1 MRIGLLVG
9 ACGLALAGVAHADR
23 GTTPVD
29 GARNQAKPTL
39 QDNFDAKREAAIG
52 APNSRVRKELEND
65 IRQKLREGRIDPRR
79 VTLADVIDEVIV
91 GEGMTLKSP
100 HKYGTPY
107 DAARNTRAGIPGNPN
122 PWASTLAAT
131 DFLESF
137 ETYQTHTALDPPT
150 SWFELAGQ
158 TAPNGNLWQAAA
170 DYNGVMDNAIAQTG
184 ANWDPA
190 GIGENRHGVVGGPD
204 PAGERSLFA
213 GSPRGSISTQPELT
227 GGFFQ
232 FRLNHALY
240 APTAGQPVTIIQDF
254 YLDDIDTFVWW
265 RPVDFVSGFIVT
277 NVFLGGYDFQYFAPF
292 VNASNIADRPIILG
306 PKPGSFDEGE
316 FFGAANH
323 TIQTQE
329 WFQAAIRMGTN
340 TFSVWVRDSTTT
352 GFGFEDTDGVT
363 DTDSIDWDLN
373 FAPGEGPFEGEIL
386 QTGWLQFFPGV
397 EDDADTTLIEGT
409 GTAFNLFNQE
419 ATVQQLT
426 EGPLGPRLFANGVNG
441 LQQISGTDPSQTAIP
456 GFQPNDYYID
466 NYTVIGPLYAL
477 PDPIPDFKIPFL
489 DDIELWTPGPL
500 GLQNDQW
507 FDNASTVITDFISA
521 SGNQS
526 VQQISTFADNVFREQ
541 FTRDT
546 PVAVA
551 DTSTPVSFT
560 INARIPNSPSV
571 SRGIFLDDN
580 TQANDF
586 MARLILGGRDTN
598 FIVDNR
604 VYVRLPNPDFDPNQP
619 SPDVSGLN
627 EVHTPGANTAFL
639 NVPLEDGGGSPI
651 TVPFGGSF
659 FSVQIDV
666 IDDGT
671 GSGDVSIE
679 INGVPASLD
688 TSALGL
694 SNPIPGIETPSL
706 GFDQVESWSGN
717 ELNGLLSE
725 WYLDDYSITGPKELI
740 PTPLTVPNAPFINHP
755 AFTLPYS
762 DDFSTYS
769 DQRRLGGQGATP
781 WLGGLFTDVNAQLD
795 IIPTVDP
802 VTTSTSGY
810 YYTLDNVLLGT
821 VPGGATAGQ
830 TVFVV
835 DNIAPTLPPNPA
847 PVPGSTSS
855 ATRVKFRDS
864 SEVLQS
870 EADWVLNAT
879 APSNW
884 DGTTPVV
891 GRYWFTYVTRWGST
905 VGEEL
910 LITDGTNFPS
920 NGKLVSLIN
929 TFTAAG
935 AETGALAGIFTS
947 LLPEARPGPGETAE
961 LAFDLYITVDDP
973 LVGPRGR
980 LAWSVFGPGA
990 MAGEIAT
997 VVFGGPNNF
1006 LDENTFDSGTGA
1018 ITPGPDGLPD
1028 NYFRG
1033 NPESLGGAPTYSD
1046 TTVMYVRVPNPLA
1059 GFGNPEFVFNQT
1071 AYAIPGNTWI
1081 RCTAEIDPNG
1091 DYTLTFDDGGTPFVL
1106 TGSALQ
1112 AGQGDVEGTDG
1123 LFLSSGWDD
1132 GADGLSPTSPIT
1144 FNTLGA
1150 SAAPE
1155 GGTSALSP
1163 GAGDNPNG
1171 SYNDTVDADYF
1182 YFEIFEIW
1190 GGSTGLPTVTEVD
1203 PVSGSIVA
1211 TRDMIQGDIV
1221 ALWNDQSTTEF
1232 GGAAGVTF
1240 SEFLPRNGAWQLSA
1254 DGGATITARG
1264 NWIPLGLPGDAG
1276 VNDPAPNGGMVA
1288 LAPPYNSFPF
1298 ATVLQGSIVDFPA
1311 APTTIPSAGWFVDNV
1326 FMDIA
1331 GCFGDLTGSGAV
1343 DGADL
1348 GLLLGNWGQPG
1359 ATDLNGSGTTDGAD
1373 LGLLLGAWGPCP

>member
-1 MRIGLLVG
+1 M
-9 ACGLALAGVAHADR
+9 ALAGVAHADR
-23 GTTPVD
+23 GTALTD

-39 QDNFDAKREAAIG
+39 QDNFDAKRNAAIG
-52 APNSRVRKELEND
+52 APNSRLRKELEND
-65 IRQKLREGRIDPRR
+65 IRQKLREGRVDPRR

-91 GEGMTLKSP
+91 GDGMSLKTP
-100 HKYGTPY
+100 HKYGSPY

-137 ETYQTHTALDPPT
+137 ETYTTHTALDPPT
-150 SWFELAGQ
+150 DWFELAGQ
-158 TAPNGNLWQAAA
+158 TAPNGNVWQASA
-170 DYNGVMDNAIAQTG
+170 DYNGVVDNALAQTG

-190 GIGENRHGVVGGPD
+190 GIGENRHGVAGGPD
-204 PAGERSLFA
+204 PSGDRSLFA
-213 GSPRGSISTQPELT
+213 ASPRGSISTQPELS

-240 APTAGQPVTIIQDF
+240 APTAGNPVTIIQDF

-292 VNASNIADRPIILG
+292 VNASNIADRLIILG

-316 FFGAANH
+316 FFGAQDPH
-323 TIQTQE
+323 KIQTQE
-329 WFQAAIRMGTN
+329 WFQCAIRMGAT

-352 GFGFEDTDGVT
+352 GYGFEDTDGVI
-363 DTDSIDWDLN
+363 DTDGIDWDLN

-386 QTGWLQFFPGV
+386 QSGWLQFFPGV
-397 EDDADTTLIEGT
+397 EDDVDTVSIEGN

-419 ATVQQLT
+419 ATVQSLT

-441 LQQISGTDPSQTAIP
+441 LQQIGGSDPSQTTIP

-477 PDPIPDFKIPFL
+477 PDPVPDFKIPFL

-521 SGNQS
+521 SGDQS
-526 VQQISTFADNVFREQ
+526 VQQISAFSDNVFREQ
-541 FTRDT
+541 FTRDV

-551 DTSTPVSFT
+551 DTSTPVVFT
-560 INARIPNSPSV
+560 INARIPNGPSV
-571 SRGIFLDDN
+571 TRGIFLDDN

-586 MARLILGGRDTN
+586 VARLILGGQDGN
-598 FIVDNR
+598 FISDNI
-604 VYVRLPNPDFDPNQP
+604 VYVRLPNPDFDPNLP
-619 SPDVSGLN
+619 SPDVTGLN
-627 EVHTPGANTAFL
+627 QTHTPGANTAFL
-639 NVPLEDGGGSPI
+639 NVPLRAAGGGAPT
-651 TVPFGGSF
+651 TVPIGASF
-659 FSVQIDV
+659 FPISISV

-671 GSGDVSIE
+671 GAGDVSIS
-679 INGVPASLD
+679 INGTATELD
-688 TSALGL
+688 TTGLGL
-694 SNPIPGIETPSL
+694 VNPIALETPSL

-725 WYLDDYSITGPKELI
+725 WYLDDYAITGPKELI
-740 PTPLTVPNAPFINHP
+740 PTPLTVPNAPYTGHP
-755 AFTLPYS
+755 AFSLPYS
-762 DDFSTYS
+762 DGFEDYS
-769 DQRRLGGQGATP
+769 DQRSLGGQGATP
-781 WLGGLFTDVNAQLD
+781 WLGGLFTDTNAQLD

-810 YYTLDNVLLGT
+810 YYTIDNVLLGT
-821 VPGGATAGQ
+821 VPGGAVASD

-855 ATRVKFRDS
+855 ATRAKFRDA
-864 SEVLQS
+864 SEVLLS
-870 EADWVLNAT
+870 EADWTLNST
-879 APSNW
+879 TPSNW
-884 DGTTPVV
+884 DGTTTVV
-891 GRYWFTYVTRWGST
+891 GRYYFTYSVRWGST

-910 LITDGTNFPS
+910 LITDGTNVPA

-929 TFTAAG
+929 SFASADANLG
-935 AETGALAGIFTS
+935 DLDGIFTS

-961 LAFDLYITVDDP
+961 LAFDLYISVDDP
-973 LVGPRGR
+973 LVGPRSR
-980 LAWSVFGPGA
+980 LAWSIFGPGA
-990 MAGEIAT
+990 QAGEIAT

-1018 ITPGPDGLPD
+1018 ISPGADGLPD

-1033 NPESLGGAPTYSD
+1033 YAESLGGAPTYSD

-1059 GFGNPEFVFNQT
+1059 GFGNPEFVLNQT

-1081 RCTAEIDPNG
+1081 RCTAEIDQNG

-1106 TGSALQ
+1106 TGYALQ
-1112 AGQGDVEGTDG
+1112 AGQGDVQGTDG
-1123 LFLSSGWDD
+1123 LFLQAGFDD
-1132 GADGLSPTSPIT
+1132 GGDGLSASSPIT

-1155 GGTSALSP
+1155 GGTSPLSP

-1171 SYNDTVDADYF
+1171 SYNDTTNPDYF

-1190 GGSTGLPTVTEVD
+1190 GGSTGLPTVQEVD
-1203 PVSGSIVA
+1203 PVSGALLA

-1232 GGAAGVTF
+1232 GGTAGLVF
-1240 SEFLPRNGAWQLSA
+1240 SETIARNGEWQISA

-1264 NWIPLGLPGDAG
+1264 DWTPLGLPGDTG
-1276 VNDPAPNGGMVA
+1276 INDPAPNGGLQA

-1298 ATVLQGSIVDFPA
+1298 QNVFMGSIVDFPA
-1311 APTTIPSAGWFVDNV
+1311 APAPVPAAGWFVDNV

-1331 GCFGDLTGSGAV
+1331 GCFGDLNGSGGI

-1359 ATDLNGSGTTDGAD
+1359 ATDLNGSGATDGAD